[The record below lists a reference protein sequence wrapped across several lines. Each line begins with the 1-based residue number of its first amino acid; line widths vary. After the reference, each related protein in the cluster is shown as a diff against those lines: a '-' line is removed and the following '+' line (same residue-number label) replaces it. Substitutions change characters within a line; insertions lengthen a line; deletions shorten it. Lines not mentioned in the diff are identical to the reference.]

1 MPTRLII
8 DSEIAARDMPSLFGN
23 EWKWPITQDQYDQPI
38 TDFIEWSDELHSEI
52 SDSEQL
58 LAAYFLCKSALLND
72 LSYLSAGLLDISISR
87 QAGFVPEYGEDKY
100 LYQMIDEDSYP
111 RIVPAELQV
120 TSQSLGVQAKLRAW
134 ARRHARGM
142 SDRRA
147 LRSTSVSNYSIGLNP
162 LTREIAPT
170 TTQRIRRTHADVIR
184 GRSNQSIP
192 ERVTDLA
199 GLISTKFCEFLAPVA
214 GTVSSNYNAYIQWL
228 ANEHLAYAWTDAGTA
243 DSLSKSGSANRT
255 QSRLFTGTGGGYA
268 ARLTAYQ
275 FARSGRQVIRTTH
288 GGDTPLFDDVTW
300 PSVEF
305 PFASTYVAYGE
316 HGARNLATNI
326 ANRSESST
334 QIYADNVVGTGSKY
348 HQSIRDS
355 ATATSNTN
363 QPIRNVSVI
372 TGSFTGMYPVM
383 PHMKLHDVV
392 YLEWH
397 RRLLASITNLG
408 YLAVSKRHPKGLLAN
423 KRLFSDVSH
432 DELLDTPMSAVE
444 HSPDAYVIDFPA
456 SAFMEALCTLKP
468 IVVIDVSSRRMLP
481 SARTELA
488 NSVSFVSASFD
499 KRNRVVIDDSKL
511 MEAIEKPVDIDA
523 REQLIQDYLLRPSDD
538 FRSIYD

>member
-1 MPTRLII
+1 
-8 DSEIAARDMPSLFGN
+8 MPSLFGN
-23 EWKWPITQDQYDQPI
+23 EWKWPISLSQYDQPI

-52 SDSEQL
+52 SDSQQL
-58 LAAYFLCKSALLND
+58 LAAFFLCKSALLAD
-72 LSYLSAGLLDISISR
+72 LSYLSTALLDISISR
-87 QAGFVPEYGEDKY
+87 HAGFVPEYGEDKY
-100 LYQMIDEDSYP
+100 LYQMIDQDSYP
-111 RIVPAELQV
+111 QIVPAELQV
-120 TSQSLGVQAKLRAW
+120 TSQRLGMQAKLRAS
-134 ARRHARGM
+134 ARRYARGM
-142 SDRRA
+142 TDRRA
-147 LRSTSVSNYSIGLNP
+147 LRSSSVPDYSIGLNP
-162 LTREIAPT
+162 LTREVAPET
-170 TTQRIRRTHADVIR
+170 ARRIRLTHADVIR

-192 ERVTDLA
+192 KRVTGLA
-199 GLISTKFCEFLAPVA
+199 ELISTKFCEFLAPVA
-214 GTVSSNYNAYIQWL
+214 GTVSPNYRAYIQWL
-228 ANEHLAYAWTDAGTA
+228 VNEHFTYGWIDAGAT
-243 DSLSKSGSANRT
+243 DLLNESANT
-255 QSRLFTGTGGGYA
+255 SQSRLFTGTGGGYA

-275 FARSGRQVIRTTH
+275 FGRSGRQVLRTTH
-288 GGDTPLFDDVTW
+288 GGDTPLFKDVIW

-326 ANRSESST
+326 ANRSESSI
-334 QIYADNVVGTGSKY
+334 QIYASNVVAAGSKY

-355 ATATSNTN
+355 ATPTPSTN
-363 QPIRNVSVI
+363 HSIRNISVI
-372 TGSFTGMYPVM
+372 TGSFTGMYPVI

-432 DELLDTPMSAVE
+432 DELLDAPMSAVE
-444 HSPDAYVIDFPA
+444 HSADAYVFDFPA

-499 KRNRVVIDDSKL
+499 ERNRAVIDEAEL

-523 REQLIQDYLLRPSDD
+523 REQLIHDYLLRPSGD

>member
-1 MPTRLII
+1 MPTTLII

-23 EWKWPITQDQYDQPI
+23 QWNWPITQSQYDQPI
-38 TDFIEWSDELHSEI
+38 TDFIEWSDELHNEI
-52 SDSEQL
+52 SNSEQL

-72 LSYLSAGLLDISISR
+72 LSYLSAALLDISISR
-87 QAGFVPEYGEDKY
+87 QGGLVPEYGEDKY
-100 LYQMIDEDSYP
+100 LYRMIDEDSYP
-111 RIVPAELQV
+111 RVVPAELQV
-120 TSQSLGVQAKLRAW
+120 TPQSLGIQANLMAW
-134 ARRHARGM
+134 ARRYARGI

-147 LRSTSVSNYSIGLNP
+147 LRSTSVPNYSIGLNP
-162 LTREIAPT
+162 LTREIAPAT
-170 TTQRIRRTHADVIR
+170 AQRIRRTHADVIR

-199 GLISTKFCEFLAPVA
+199 ALISTKFCEFLAPVA
-214 GTVSSNYNAYIQWL
+214 GTVSPNYKAYIQWL
-228 ANEHLAYAWTDAGTA
+228 VNEHLAYGWLDAGTA
-243 DSLSKSGSANRT
+243 DSFSESTNPSE
-255 QSRLFTGTGGGYA
+255 SRLFTGTGGGYA

-275 FARSGRQVIRTTH
+275 FVRSGRQVIRTTH
-288 GGDTPLFDDVTW
+288 GGDTPMFNDVVW
-300 PSVEF
+300 PSTEF

-316 HGARNLATNI
+316 HGARNLAATI

-334 QIYADNVVGTGSKY
+334 QIYANKVVGAGSKY

-355 ATATSNTN
+355 ATAIPISG

-372 TGSFTGMYPVM
+372 TGSFTGMYPVI

-408 YLAVSKRHPKGLLAN
+408 YMAVSKRHPKGLLAN
-423 KRLFSDVSH
+423 KRLFSDVAY

-444 HSPDAYVIDFPA
+444 HSADAYVIDFPA

-468 IVVIDVSSRRMLP
+468 VVVIDVSSRRMLP
-481 SARTELA
+481 LARTELA

-499 KRNRVVIDDSKL
+499 ERNRVVIDDSEL
-511 MEAIEKPVDIDA
+511 REAIEKPVNIDA

>member
-1 MPTRLII
+1 MSTKLII

-23 EWKWPITQDQYDQPI
+23 EWKWPITQSQYDQPI

-58 LAAYFLCKSALLND
+58 MAAYFLCKSALLND

-100 LYQMIDEDSYP
+100 LYRMIDEDSYP
-111 RIVPAELQV
+111 GILPAELRV
-120 TSQSLGVQAKLRAW
+120 TSQPLGMRAKLRAW
-134 ARRHARGM
+134 AMRYARGM
-142 SDRRA
+142 SDRRV
-147 LRSTSVSNYSIGLNP
+147 LRSSSVPNYSIGLNT
-162 LTREIAPT
+162 LTREIAPE
-170 TTQRIRRTHADVIR
+170 TTQRLRRTHSDVIR

-199 GLISTKFCEFLAPVA
+199 GSISTKFCEFLAPVA
-214 GTVSSNYNAYIQWL
+214 GTVSPNYKAYIQWL
-228 ANEHLAYAWTDAGTA
+228 VNEHLAYGWLDAGAA
-243 DSLSKSGSANRT
+243 DSLSKSESANPS

-275 FARSGRQVIRTTH
+275 FGRSGRQVIRTTH
-288 GGDTPLFDDVTW
+288 GGDTPLFDDVVW
-300 PSVEF
+300 PSTEF

-326 ANRSESST
+326 ENRSESST
-334 QIYADNVVGTGSKY
+334 QIYAGNVVAAGSKY
-348 HQSIRDS
+348 HQRIRNS
-355 ATATSNTN
+355 ATTTTDHLV
-363 QPIRNVSVI
+363 RNINVI
-372 TGSFTGMYPVM
+372 TGSFTGMYPVI

-432 DELLDTPMSAVE
+432 DELINTPMSAIE
-444 HSPDAYVIDFPA
+444 HSSDAYVIDFPA

-468 IVVIDVSSRRMLP
+468 VVVIDMSSRRMLP
-481 SARTELA
+481 DARTELA
-488 NSVSFVSASFD
+488 KSVAFVAASFD
-499 KRNRVVIDDSKL
+499 ERNRVVIDDSEL

-523 REQLIQDYLLRPSDD
+523 REQLIQDFLLRPSKD
-538 FRSIYD
+538 FSSIYD

>member
-1 MPTRLII
+1 MPTKLII
-8 DSEIAARDMPSLFGN
+8 DSEIAAREMPSVFDN
-23 EWKWPITQDQYDQPI
+23 EWKWPITQDRYDQPI

-58 LAAYFLCKSALLND
+58 LTAYFLCKSALLND
-72 LSYLSAGLLDISISR
+72 LSYLSVALLDISISR

-100 LYQMIDEDSYP
+100 LHRMIDEDSYLEV
-111 RIVPAELQV
+111 VPAELLA
-120 TSQSLGVQAKLRAW
+120 TSQHLGIRANLRAW
-134 ARRHARGM
+134 ARRYARGM
-142 SDRRA
+142 SDGRA
-147 LRSTSVSNYSIGLNP
+147 LRSTSVRDYSIGLNP
-162 LTREIAPT
+162 LTREIAPEAA
-170 TTQRIRRTHADVIR
+170 QRIRRTHADVIR
-184 GRSNQSIP
+184 GRSNQPIP
-192 ERVTDLA
+192 DRVTDLA
-199 GLISTKFCEFLAPVA
+199 GSISTKFCEFLAPAA
-214 GTVSSNYNAYIQWL
+214 GTVSPNFRAYIQWL
-228 ANEHLAYAWTDAGTA
+228 VNEHLAYGWLDAGA
-243 DSLSKSGSANRT
+243 SDSFSEGANPSPT
-255 QSRLFTGTGGGYA
+255 RLFTGTGGGYA

-275 FARSGRQVIRTTH
+275 FGRSGRQVIRTTH
-288 GGDTPLFDDVTW
+288 GGDTPLFDDVLW

-316 HGARNLATNI
+316 HGARNLAANV

-334 QIYADNVVGTGSKY
+334 QIYVGNVVGAGSKY

-355 ATATSNTN
+355 ATATPSTN
-363 QPIRNVSVI
+363 HPIRNVSVI
-372 TGSFTGMYPVM
+372 TGSFTGTYPVM

-397 RRLLASITNLG
+397 NRLLAAITNMG
-408 YLAVSKRHPKGLLAN
+408 YLAVSKRHPKGLFAN
-423 KRLFSDVSH
+423 KRIFSDVSH

-444 HSPDAYVIDFPA
+444 HSADAYVIDFPA

-468 IVVIDVSSRRMLP
+468 VVVIDASSRRMLP
-481 SARTELA
+481 SARTELS

-499 KRNRVVIDDSKL
+499 DRNRVVIDDSEL
-511 MEAIEKPVDIDA
+511 MEAIEKTVDIDA